1 MRISKIWTKSSQYIE
16 LELYIYYILFVSSIM
31 SHDEQI
37 QMMITQTMDSA
48 ISQIEGYLGE
58 IEKSNDIL
66 KISDSKEFVYGLIV
80 GQTLGL
86 AMAGLS
92 SLKKEMPTQSDQEK
106 IRDMI
111 YKNVPELR
119 KRIFE

>member
-1 MRISKIWTKSSQYIE
+1 M
-16 LELYIYYILFVSSIM
+16 LFVSLIM

-37 QMMITQTMDSA
+37 QMMINQTMDSA

-66 KISDSKEFVYGLIV
+66 KISDSKEFVYGFIV

-92 SLKKEMPTQSDQEK
+92 SLKKEIPTQSDQEK

>member
-1 MRISKIWTKSSQYIE
+1 MISSGLHFTN
-16 LELYIYYILFVSSIM
+16 LETAFLVF
-31 SHDEQI
+31 SHNSL
-37 QMMITQTMDSA
+37 M
-48 ISQIEGYLGE
+48 
-58 IEKSNDIL
+58 
-66 KISDSKEFVYGLIV
+66 KISDSKEFVYGLII

-92 SLKKEMPTQSDQEK
+92 SLKKEMPTQNDQEK

-119 KRIFE
+119 KRIFG

>member
-1 MRISKIWTKSSQYIE
+1 M
-16 LELYIYYILFVSSIM
+16 LFVSPIM

-37 QMMITQTMDSA
+37 QIMINQTMDSA

-92 SLKKEMPTQSDQEK
+92 SLKKEIPTQSDQEK

-119 KRIFE
+119 KRIFG

>member
-16 LELYIYYILFVSSIM
+16 PELYIYYMLFVSPIM
-31 SHDEQI
+31 NHDEQI
-37 QMMITQTMDSA
+37 QTMINQTMDSA

-58 IEKSNDIL
+58 IERSNDVL
-66 KISDSKEFVYGLIV
+66 KISDSKEFVYGLII

-86 AMAGLS
+86 AMAALS
-92 SLKKEMPTQSDQEK
+92 SLKKEMPTQNDQEK

-119 KRIFE
+119 KRLFE